1 MNYLIPEEIKN
12 QILELKKTM
21 ERIKL
26 DGLILNIIK
35 IHTEM

>member
-21 ERIKL
+21 ERIKTRW
-26 DGLILNIIK
+26 IK
-35 IHTEM
+35 F